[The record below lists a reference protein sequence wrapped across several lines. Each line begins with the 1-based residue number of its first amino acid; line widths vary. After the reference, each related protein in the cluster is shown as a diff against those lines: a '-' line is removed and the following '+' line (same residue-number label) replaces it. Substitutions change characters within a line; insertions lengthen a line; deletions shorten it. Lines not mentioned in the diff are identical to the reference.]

1 MQYQPYSSAAT
12 SLNSPAHI
20 NPRLHEIIVRLGEI
34 CLSPELAHIMLYPAH
49 ALAHQSSWA
58 GTGEQLEFTKDCV
71 AACLDPAHI
80 LASMDSSCEP
90 AGPSLT
96 SKILADFQ
104 LTCLPAPTQTT
115 LRQPIH
121 VCAWKVETP
130 SRICL
135 YTGEHPTS
143 PSASIDPASLAPHT
157 LSKILLDERSK
168 RPAPTRIHVLQ
179 HDAPTVQDIRAS
191 LLHYAQ
197 TGLTPHCQ
205 RLQQPPYGTPLDHT
219 LEEAVACLIHPPARN
234 HTTIQLNQRCPWDK
248 DHIDSRCARPH
259 MQTARL
265 GTRTKRLG

>member
-1 MQYQPYSSAAT
+1 MQYQPYAAA

-49 ALAHQSSWA
+49 ALAHQS
-58 GTGEQLEFTKDCV
+58 GTASTADLEFTADCR
-71 AACLDPAHI
+71 AACLDPASVFAAMDTTSTI
-80 LASMDSSCEP
+80 STDQANKCLAN
-90 AGPSLT
+90 
-96 SKILADFQ
+96 FQ
-104 LTCLPAPTQTT
+104 ASCLPPPVQTT

-179 HDAPTVQDIRAS
+179 HDTPSIQDIRTS

-248 DHIDSRCARPH
+248 DHIDSRCERERASTH
-259 MQTARL
+259 MH
-265 GTRTKRLG
+265 KR

>member
-1 MQYQPYSSAAT
+1 LQYQPYANAC
-12 SLNSPAHI
+12 LNSSAHI

-49 ALAHQSSWA
+49 ALAHQSGA
-58 GTGEQLEFTKDCV
+58 TQPQLDFTADCR
-71 AACLDPAHI
+71 AACLDPASVFAAMDTPQASTNTTQASKC
-80 LASMDSSCEP
+80 LAN
-90 AGPSLT
+90 
-96 SKILADFQ
+96 FQ
-104 LTCLPAPTQTT
+104 ASCLPAPVQTT

-143 PSASIDPASLAPHT
+143 PSTSIDPASLAPHT
-157 LSKILLDERSK
+157 LSKVLLDERSK
-168 RPAPTRIHVLQ
+168 RPVPTRIHILQ
-179 HDAPTVQDIRAS
+179 HDAPAIQDIRTS

-248 DHIDSRCARPH
+248 DHIDSR
-259 MQTARL
+259 
-265 GTRTKRLG
+265 